1 MTHIYIIKKYLSKHQ
16 IIYKSLFFGNPW
28 SLSHTQTD
36 QGPTHRS
43 FHILDENLPFSIN
56 QWESKTLYV
65 QFHNLSVMKT
75 AIMLRKQAIVEGLA
89 RFLHKNIKKPIKIG
103 HKLLMWTRKVQWVSP
118 RSVNIFETDRGFLTM
133 RHVQEKLHYV
143 HFAYLSSLSFIPSTY
158 NDPCW
163 QVVPVVI
170 TEFSEYIGSYFHF
183 RLLSHVH
190 SV

>member
-1 MTHIYIIKKYLSKHQ
+1 MISTHIYIIKTYLSKHQ

-43 FHILDENLPFSIN
+43 FHIFDENLRFSIH

-75 AIMLRKQAIVEGLA
+75 TIMLRKQAIVEELA
-89 RFLHKNIKKPIKIG
+89 RFLHKSIKKPIKIG

-133 RHVQEKLHYV
+133 RHVQEKLYFVQVNLCLPVLPQFYPIHLQWSLLTGCPCCCNRV
-143 HFAYLSSLSFIPSTY
+143 LGIYL
-158 NDPCW
+158 
-163 QVVPVVI
+163 Q
-170 TEFSEYIGSYFHF
+170 
-183 RLLSHVH
+183 LLSL
-190 SV
+190 